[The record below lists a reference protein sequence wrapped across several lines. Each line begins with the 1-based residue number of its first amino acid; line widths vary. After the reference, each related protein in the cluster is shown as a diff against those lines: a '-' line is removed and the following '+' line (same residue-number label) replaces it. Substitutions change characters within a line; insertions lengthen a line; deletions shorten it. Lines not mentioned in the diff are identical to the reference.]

1 MIDHFSKCA
10 EAIPVYTKDMNTI
23 VHLVDKY
30 IVKKYGPQKV
40 ILTDNGR
47 EFKNQVCESFAKE
60 RNIIWRFGSPY
71 KPTTTGPIERF
82 YRTLVSKLREI
93 TGFGKYDWAKCVR
106 KADNAYKQTYHRAIG
121 CAPIEIMKGMVLTYM
136 DRQENIEVNINRE

>member
-1 MIDHFSKCA
+1 MIDHFSKCV

-30 IVKKYGPQKV
+30 IVKKYGPPKV

-71 KPTTTGPIERF
+71 KPTTTGLIERF
-82 YRTLVSKLREI
+82 NRTLVSKFRKI
-93 TGFGKYDWAKCVR
+93 TEFGKYDWAKCVR
-106 KADNAYKQTYHRAIG
+106 KAVNAYKQSYHRAIG
-121 CAPIEIMKGMVLTYM
+121 C
-136 DRQENIEVNINRE
+136 